1 MTFQGD
7 VYGKRTLDFVERLQR
22 LENYDDICRQ
32 VTSELEWFGFTC
44 VSSWSVPGPGD
55 DPSDCLLINTRPQD
69 YVDHY
74 IEKNYMIR
82 DPVVTELRRTLT
94 PFSWSDLRARRE
106 LSKSER
112 AIIDEGREFGA
123 QDGFMIP
130 IITPSGSVAL
140 FSPCGP
146 EPDLTERARAAIEV
160 VGMYSF
166 HALKRA
172 LVKRRRT
179 DSVHQ
184 PLTPRE
190 REIMQWVATGKS
202 DDEIA
207 EILNLSTPT
216 VTWHV
221 ENAKKKLDA
230 FRRTYAVVQ
239 AIRLG
244 EISL

>member
-1 MTFQGD
+1 MTLQGD
-7 VYGKRTLDFVERLQR
+7 LYGKRTLDFVERLQQ

-32 VTSELEWFGFTC
+32 IASELEWFGFTC
-44 VSSWSVPGPGD
+44 VSSWAVPGPGD
-55 DPSDCLLINTRPQD
+55 DPSDCLLLNNRPQD
-69 YVDHY
+69 YVEHY

-94 PFSWSDLRARRE
+94 PFSWGDLRARGA

-123 QDGFMIP
+123 NDGFMIP

-146 EPDLTERARAAIEV
+146 EPDLSERARAAIEV
-160 VGMYSF
+160 IGMYSF

-172 LVKRRRT
+172 LVKQQRA
-179 DSVHQ
+179 DAVHQ

-190 REIMQWVATGKS
+190 REIMQWVAAGKS

-230 FRRTYAVVQ
+230 FRRTYAVVR

>member
-7 VYGKRTLDFVERLQR
+7 LYGKRTLDFVERLQQ

-32 VTSELEWFGFTC
+32 IASELEWFGFTC

-55 DPSDCLLINTRPQD
+55 DPSDCLLLNNRPQD
-69 YVDHY
+69 YVEHY

-94 PFSWSDLRARRE
+94 PFSWGDLRARRE

-112 AIIDEGREFGA
+112 MIIDEGREFGA
-123 QDGFMIP
+123 NDGFMIP

-146 EPDLTERARAAIEV
+146 EPDLSERARAAVEV
-160 VGMYSF
+160 IGMYSF

-172 LVKRRRT
+172 LIKQQRADAVRP
-179 DSVHQ
+179 

-207 EILNLSTPT
+207 GILNLSTPT

>member
-1 MTFQGD
+1 
-7 VYGKRTLDFVERLQR
+7 
-22 LENYDDICRQ
+22 
-32 VTSELEWFGFTC
+32 LEWFGFTC
-44 VSSWSVPGPGD
+44 VSSWAVPGPGD
-55 DPSDCLLINTRPQD
+55 DPSDCLLLNNRPQD
-69 YVDHY
+69 YVAHY

-94 PFSWSDLRARRE
+94 PFSWGDLRARRE

-112 AIIDEGREFGA
+112 AIIDEGRDFGA
-123 QDGFMIP
+123 NDGYMIP

-146 EPDLTERARAAIEV
+146 EPDLSERARAAVEV
-160 VGMYSF
+160 IGMYSF

-172 LVKRRRT
+172 LIKQQRA
-179 DSVHQ
+179 DAVHQ